1 LTLYLCHER
10 AVLYRRNRE
19 SWASIVARLDPQSTS
34 ELKNDPSQHINAS
47 EGAEVH
53 PQRVRD
59 LQALHR
65 KAAVM
70 LELADYAERNGD
82 TSLTAT
88 VEALRYDAAQIRI
101 GVVKTLVMRSF
112 PRWAH

>member
-1 LTLYLCHER
+1 M
-10 AVLYRRNRE
+10 
-19 SWASIVARLDPQSTS
+19 
-34 ELKNDPSQHINAS
+34 
-47 EGAEVH
+47 H

-82 TSLTAT
+82 PSPTAT

-112 PRWAH
+112 ARWAH